1 MGGMGKWI
9 KKNPLQAVGL
19 LAGAALG
26 GPAIAGLFGGAGAA
40 GAGAGLVEGAG
51 VLGGAAEGG
60 GGAFAGLSG
69 LAEMPAAGGV
79 MAGLDKMAPYAK
91 YAGQVQGLLAPEQQ
105 QQMPPMQQPR
115 PQQMA
120 QAGGSPLPYGNP
132 QEEELRRRMAQTGR
146 FYG

>member
-1 MGGMGKWI
+1 MGGAGKWI
-9 KKNPLQAVGL
+9 KKHPLQTIGIL
-19 LAGAALG
+19 GAAFTG
-26 GPAIAGLFGGAGAA
+26 GSSLGLFGAGT
-40 GAGAGLVEGAG
+40 GAGLVEGAG

-91 YAGQVQGLLAPEQQ
+91 YAGQVQGLLSPDQQ

-120 QAGGSPLPYGNP
+120 QAGGSPLPYGDP